1 MKRRSSSQD
10 LRPITNAFRA
20 GRLVIMLLFALFM
33 SAMILGLLAEDF
45 RPSTAVHPHADHAT
59 RRTL

>member
-33 SAMILGLLAEDF
+33 SAMILGLLAEGF
-45 RPSTAVHPHADHAT
+45 RPTAVHPHADRAT